1 MSTFRE
7 PVFLITFFFPM
18 VLIYFYF
25 VNERKT
31 LLPFLSGIALGLTR
45 SDYVRFFCFFVLL
58 FLFLNYI
65 KTKEIIFPYVV
76 LIFSILIFSTIG
88 VLECNINP
96 QSIDCQ
102 EYQEDLEKINSSG
115 EIKLKSNTS
124 NPITD
129 LDSDRIDIIYYF
141 YQSLLDIKPSGLA
154 NVNIDYQSYSA
165 IQISEEMYFTNRT
178 LPSYLLTRY
187 STQNFGTG
195 NYSVLKY
202 VPNVQNLLI
211 FYTNAFGFIFPAIV
225 FLILLHILNKFKF
238 RIETIF
244 FLMMVVFVFISPIE
258 EVNSFYGLIFGF
270 LYKTLFNK
278 DNEKI

>member
-1 MSTFRE
+1 M
-7 PVFLITFFFPM
+7 
-18 VLIYFYF
+18 
-25 VNERKT
+25 
-31 LLPFLSGIALGLTR
+31 
-45 SDYVRFFCFFVLL
+45 
-58 FLFLNYI
+58 
-65 KTKEIIFPYVV
+65 
-76 LIFSILIFSTIG
+76 
-88 VLECNINP
+88 
-96 QSIDCQ
+96 
-102 EYQEDLEKINSSG
+102 
-115 EIKLKSNTS
+115 
-124 NPITD
+124 
-129 LDSDRIDIIYYF
+129 
-141 YQSLLDIKPSGLA
+141 DIKPSGLA